1 MVKSLQDAL
10 KEALADDGTITRY
23 EARALRE
30 MVMADGIVSQD
41 ERELLQAAL
50 ENNEFDDKAFEL
62 FQSMLL
68 RARMKD

>member
-10 KEALADDGTITRY
+10 KEALADDGKISHY

-41 ERELLQAAL
+41 ERELLQTAL

-68 RARMKD
+68 RVRLKD

>member
-10 KEALADDGTITRY
+10 KEALADDGKITRY

-41 ERELLQAAL
+41 ERELL
-50 ENNEFDDKAFEL
+50 
-62 FQSMLL
+62 
-68 RARMKD
+68 

>member
-1 MVKSLQDAL
+1 MKIHL
-10 KEALADDGTITRY
+10 
-23 EARALRE
+23 

-41 ERELLQAAL
+41 ERELLQTAL

-68 RARMKD
+68 RVRLKD

>member
-10 KEALADDGTITRY
+10 KEALADDGKISHY

-41 ERELLQAAL
+41 ERELLQRAL

-68 RARMKD
+68 RSRMKD

>member
-10 KEALADDGTITRY
+10 KEALADDGKISNY

-41 ERELLQAAL
+41 ERELLQTAL

-62 FQSMLL
+62 FKSMLL
-68 RARMKD
+68 RARLKD